1 MNVRRTSAGVFSHS
15 QTGRIAIA
23 AAILLAVTAP
33 LRVFAS
39 AKADASPIVNQTSFR
54 LFWKQFSSA
63 MRRGDAVAA
72 QVMTQL
78 PFILDGQWVT
88 EKDYSRLWNDLLD
101 RPTRR
106 CLAKAPTI
114 AYDVQ
119 LVAYC
124 SGNMFIFT
132 QTLDGWRFTEIG
144 VDD

>member
-1 MNVRRTSAGVFSHS
+1 M
-15 QTGRIAIA
+15 IAVATI
-23 AAILLAVTAP
+23 LAVTASMGG
-33 LRVFAS
+33 FAN
-39 AKADASPIVNQTSFR
+39 AKEAAPTIENQTSFR

-72 QVMTQL
+72 QAMTQL
-78 PFILDGQWVT
+78 PFMLDGQLVT
-88 EKDYSRLWNDLLD
+88 EKDYSRLWKDLLD

-106 CLAKAPTI
+106 CLAKAPTV